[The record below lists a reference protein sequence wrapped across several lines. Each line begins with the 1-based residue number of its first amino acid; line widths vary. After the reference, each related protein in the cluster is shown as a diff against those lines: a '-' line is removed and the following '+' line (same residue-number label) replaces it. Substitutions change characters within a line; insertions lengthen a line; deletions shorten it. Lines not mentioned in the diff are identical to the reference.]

1 MDDEKKQKRLENLA
15 KARQR
20 IMELRAEKEK
30 LSNKSKKDEKK
41 DEPVEKVVE
50 SSKNVE
56 EKTTNDVDKVD
67 TKTTVKEPVEEPDVE
82 EPVEKPKVEEPIKKV
97 KKTYVKKEKPI
108 VEKTEA
114 IVIENKPVKLT
125 FSRGNDGLWYM

>member
-82 EPVEKPKVEEPIKKV
+82 EPVEKPKVEEPVKKV
-97 KKTYVKKEKPI
+97 KKTYVKKPKVVVETPNVPI
-108 VEKTEA
+108 
-114 IVIENKPVKLT
+114 IENKPVKLT
-125 FSRGNDGLWYM
+125 FNRGNDGLWYM

>member
-1 MDDEKKQKRLENLA
+1 MDEEKKQKRLENLA